1 MYIYTYAFYWA
12 TSRSGQHWR
21 SQQQS
26 QTVALHE
33 SAMPVTNINARRS
46 GMVDIKIIF
55 YFWSIIV
62 CYVCSGLPLFQAA
75 LNPACYSSRCR
86 KSTFTGSSRSFFLG
100 PRFSITTIFD
110 AATGAIFLIIQEN
123 RLSMT
128 FNCQLVYLP
137 LRILLAELR
146 RQPPLQV
153 RWRSSD
159 NDRGKKM
166 ETTMKVSD
174 PRSRSWSS
182 VGVAQRPEAFGRH
195 SKTHEDKQGATR
207 WPSYLL
213 YIHYHSLEN
222 ILLIG

>member
-1 MYIYTYAFYWA
+1 MYMYIYTYAFYWA

-46 GMVDIKIIF
+46 GMVDTKIIIF

-62 CYVCSGLPLFQAA
+62 CYVCNGSPLFQAA

-86 KSTFTGSSRSFFLG
+86 KSTFIGSSRSFFLG
-100 PRFSITTIFD
+100 PRFSIPTILD
-110 AATGAIFLIIQEN
+110 AATGAISVIIQEN

-146 RQPPLQV
+146 R
-153 RWRSSD
+153 RRSSD

-182 VGVAQRPEAFGRH
+182 VGVAQRPEAFGRY

-213 YIHYHSLEN
+213 YIHDHSLEN